1 MLIRPFTSSVI
12 FEFMVPWQTLL
23 FIVNKC
29 NEQVEISLS
38 QQENVITPP
47 NSQKQSPQENVENT
61 EAEEICSEMEVTEN
75 TTESHAE
82 GLALQKCPDPDD
94 ESSDTSREIMIS
106 KKSTPPLPPS
116 STGGRKPFSSKRKRG
131 RNSPSPSSQPKR

>member
-1 MLIRPFTSSVI
+1 
-12 FEFMVPWQTLL
+12 MVPWQTLL

-29 NEQVEISLS
+29 NEQGEIS

-47 NSQKQSPQENVENT
+47 TSQKQSPQENVENT
-61 EAEEICSEMEVTEN
+61 EAEEICSEMEISEK

-106 KKSTPPLPPS
+106 KKSTPPLPLS

-131 RNSPSPSSQPKR
+131 RKSPSPSSQPKR